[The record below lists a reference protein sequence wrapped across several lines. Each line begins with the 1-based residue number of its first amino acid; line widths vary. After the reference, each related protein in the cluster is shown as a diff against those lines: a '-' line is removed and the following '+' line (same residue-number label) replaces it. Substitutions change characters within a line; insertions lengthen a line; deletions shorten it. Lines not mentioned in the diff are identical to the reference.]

1 MRLVELFYITA
12 TDRFSTSVSKFS
24 HQQNNEAPTRQG
36 VHAFTLIEL
45 LVVLAI
51 IAILASLL
59 LPVLSRAK
67 GQTQGLVSLNNTR
80 QLALA
85 WQMYA
90 DDHSGRLAY
99 NLGGPNRSSIAAK
112 SSVNWVNNNLTWE
125 LDSDNTNTAT
135 LVEAG
140 LGSYVAKGAKV
151 YRCPR
156 DTALSSVQRKA
167 GWSSRVRSYSMN
179 AMVGDAGEL
188 TSSGVNLNNPTY
200 RQFFKLTSIPAPTEI
215 FVFVEEHADS
225 INDGYFL
232 NKVYSREWIDLPA
245 SHHNGA
251 GVFSFADGHCEI
263 HRWRSA
269 ATIVRDQPDAAQLPR
284 AFSSNDAGDFQW
296 VISHMTVAQ

>member
-1 MRLVELFYITA
+1 MNRFRHEQ
-12 TDRFSTSVSKFS
+12 TDDE
-24 HQQNNEAPTRQG
+24 HTRQG
-36 VHAFTLIEL
+36 VRGFTLIEL
-45 LVVLAI
+45 LVVLTV
-51 IAILASLL
+51 IAILSSLL
-59 LPVLSRAK
+59 LPVLSRSK
-67 GQTQGLVSLNNTR
+67 GQAQGLVSLNNTR

-90 DDHSGRLAY
+90 DDNSGRLAY
-99 NLGGPNRSSIAAK
+99 NLGGPNRGAIAAK
-112 SSVNWVNNNLTWE
+112 SRANWVNNNLTWE

-140 LGSYVAKGAKV
+140 LGSYVAMGAKV
-151 YRCPR
+151 YRCPQ

-188 TSSGVNLNNPTY
+188 TTGGFNLNNPSY
-200 RQFFKLTSIPAPTEI
+200 RQFFKMTSIPAPTEI

-232 NKVYSREWIDLPA
+232 NKVYSREWIDLPT

-251 GVFSFADGHCEI
+251 GVFSFADGHCEV
-263 HRWRSA
+263 HRWRSPT
-269 ATIVRDQPDAAQLPR
+269 TIVRDRPDAAQLPR
-284 AFSSNDAGDFQW
+284 AFSNNDSADFLW